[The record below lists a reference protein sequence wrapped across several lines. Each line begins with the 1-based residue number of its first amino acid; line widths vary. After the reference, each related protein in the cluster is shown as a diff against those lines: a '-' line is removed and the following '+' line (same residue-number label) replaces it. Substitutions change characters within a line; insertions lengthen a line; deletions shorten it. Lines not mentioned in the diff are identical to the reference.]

1 MQADEHVLTNISN
14 LFLQEIKTMEL
25 ASDWEPKNNKE
36 VRTFEKK
43 IDKRVVAKA
52 VTLLKIP
59 FEKVFKFFEDAGSI
73 TLINKDHMEKF
84 QVLQSYKDF
93 KVVHLLMN
101 LSGPAHD
108 REVCAVHTVKREG
121 EGKAY
126 VGLKSCDYPLQQ
138 EKESKAK
145 WATVHLAGFVIDRVD
160 ELTTN
165 LTYISD
171 IDLNGHIPDVIQNGM
186 TNKRV

>member
-1 MQADEHVLTNISN
+1 MQADEQTLRNVSN

-25 ASDWEPKNNKE
+25 ASDWETKSNKE

-43 IDKRVVAKA
+43 VDKRVVAKA
-52 VTLLKIP
+52 LTLVKLP
-59 FEKVFKFFEDAGSI
+59 FEAVYKFFEDPGAI
-73 TLINKDHMEKF
+73 TQINKDHMEKF
-84 QVLQSYKDF
+84 QVLKSFDGF
-93 KVVHLLMN
+93 TVVHLLMN

-108 REVCAVHTVKREG
+108 RQVCAVHTAKRES

-126 VGLKSCDYPLQQ
+126 IGMKSCDYPF
-138 EKESKAK
+138 EKEKKAQL
-145 WATVHLAGFVIDRVD
+145 ATVHMAGFIIDRVD
-160 ELTTN
+160 EHSTN

-171 IDLNGHIPDVIQNGM
+171 VDLNGHIPEAIQNGM